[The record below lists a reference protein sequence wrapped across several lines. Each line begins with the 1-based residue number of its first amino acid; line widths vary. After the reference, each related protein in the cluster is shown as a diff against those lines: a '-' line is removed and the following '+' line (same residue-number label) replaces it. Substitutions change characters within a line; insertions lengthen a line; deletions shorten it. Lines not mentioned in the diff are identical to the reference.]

1 MTIVRTMRMTALT
14 AAIGVG
20 MSMSAYAAYNE
31 APGFAAAVKAGK
43 LPAVEKRLPDQ
54 PEVVTPVKNVG
65 TYGGAIR
72 RG

>member
-14 AAIGVG
+14 AAFGVG

-54 PEVVTPVKNVG
+54 PD
-65 TYGGAIR
+65 
-72 RG
+72 